1 MYSPS
6 DLEFRNILI
15 LPERYEKSQKN
26 LQRYFL
32 PSSYSFGLK
41 SLILN
46 FTIDKLMNIIIKR
59 TTGIN
64 SLNFQRRHWFPKWY
78 STLVIIT
85 ILFPLFY
92 GFRNSFL
99 LRGDFLCGWNK
110 RNRQKYWVGFLS
122 DHIIEFSRSQHFL
135 FICIAAFSNGTF
147 ASKHCSS

>member
-15 LPERYEKSQKN
+15 LPERYEKSQKI

-64 SLNFQRRHWFPKWY
+64 SLNFQRRH
-78 STLVIIT
+78 
-85 ILFPLFY
+85 
-92 GFRNSFL
+92 
-99 LRGDFLCGWNK
+99 
-110 RNRQKYWVGFLS
+110 
-122 DHIIEFSRSQHFL
+122 
-135 FICIAAFSNGTF
+135 
-147 ASKHCSS
+147 